1 MKQARPSGGVEAL
14 GLDVFQPVRGHL
26 AANEGDQRGRITKE
40 QEVEHDLFL
49 PALTSR
55 NRAVFVP
62 AIETSLTDDRE

>member
-1 MKQARPSGGVEAL
+1 MTFS
-14 GLDVFQPVRGHL
+14 
-26 AANEGDQRGRITKE
+26 
-40 QEVEHDLFL
+40 L